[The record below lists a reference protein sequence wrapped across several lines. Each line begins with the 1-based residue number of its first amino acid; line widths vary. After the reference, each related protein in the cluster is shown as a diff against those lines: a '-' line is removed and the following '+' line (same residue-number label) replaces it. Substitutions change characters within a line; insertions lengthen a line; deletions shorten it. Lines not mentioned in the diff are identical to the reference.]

1 MLSRLGALL
10 QQAVET
16 REPSV
21 DLLEAFTEHWT
32 GITGYYLEATDE
44 SVPARQ
50 TDIPWRL
57 RQMLDILV
65 HEERQRPP
73 GDTGPCLEFLLQHKL
88 LETLATLGKAEYPP
102 GMRQQVLLF
111 FSRLLG
117 QLQHP
122 LLHYLNVHRPVQLLQ
137 LSGDRLGSGTEREE
151 LQFTAVLCSKIQQDP
166 GLLPHILQGKS
177 VLNGRRAPESPRTD
191 PSGTSASSMPRAE
204 GLEHPPGTAANSE
217 CLEPS
222 PGTTAVSTPRTESL
236 EHPLGTSASSMPRAE
251 GLEHPSGTSANS
263 THRAEGLEHP
273 PGTSASSMP
282 RKENLEHPPG
292 TTASS
297 ERLEHPPGTTASSE
311 RLEHPLGTSAS
322 SMPRAEGLEHP
333 LGTTASS
340 MPRKENL
347 DHPSGTDATSPPAQ
361 PSPARRD
368 SNLVTCLVAL
378 CRSKKSRVAL
388 KARENMLLLAGLSQ
402 EAAAT
407 CLARGTAL
415 CQLLVGHLCD
425 LYSAVPAGT
434 DPADVLGMDRAS
446 WRSQGD
452 GAGDGGFPGKES
464 LAEFLGWLDFLD
476 ELVMGAHP
484 LVADAIS
491 QAVEEKFL
499 QGTLQPQLL
508 QMSELAV
515 LGATAVLTGTVRQL
529 RSPALLHRLVL
540 FLLGPHR
547 HPETPGDAAHALRA
561 QLIERCDHLS
571 DEISLASLRL
581 FEELLRKPH
590 EHVAHNLVLRNL
602 EARAYLQRGAE
613 ERGPPETEP
622 EEDGLELEEDPYFTD
637 GFPDSF
643 GVTKNPSPASTPSGK
658 ERVSEVVSS
667 FLCLVP
673 EEAKT
678 SSCMEEGGYDTY
690 VHDALAMVQA
700 CRANA
705 APWGWPSCPRP
716 LDSCH
721 CCHPGVVFY
730 EGHFLKVLF
739 DRMSRILDQPYSLNL
754 QVTSVLSQLAAFP
767 HPHLHEYLLDPYLS
781 LAPGCRSL
789 FSVLVRVIGELM
801 QRLQRVP
808 HARAKLLLVRRQLL
822 GLVPG
827 EQMDHAVLLKAVV
840 VLEEF
845 CKELAAI
852 ALVKGPPEGPP

>member
-21 DLLEAFTEHWT
+21 DLLEAFTEHWK

-44 SVPARQ
+44 SIPARQ

-65 HEERQRPP
+65 YEEKQRPA
-73 GDTGPCLEFLLQHKL
+73 GETGPCLEYLLQHKL
-88 LETLATLGKAEYPP
+88 LETLGTLGKAEYPP

-111 FSRLLG
+111 FGRVLG

-122 LLHYLNVHRPVQLLQ
+122 LLHYLNVHRPVQKLLQ
-137 LSGDRLGSGTEREE
+137 LSGDRLGSGTEKEE
-151 LQFTAVLCSKIQQDP
+151 MQFAAVLCSKIQQDP
-166 GLLPHILQGKS
+166 SLLPYILEGKNI
-177 VLNGRRAPESPRTD
+177 LNGRRAPEPPDNPRE
-191 PSGTSASSMPRAE
+191 E
-204 GLEHPPGTAANSE
+204 GSEHPPGPAAS
-217 CLEPS
+217 
-222 PGTTAVSTPRTESL
+222 
-236 EHPLGTSASSMPRAE
+236 
-251 GLEHPSGTSANS
+251 
-263 THRAEGLEHP
+263 
-273 PGTSASSMP
+273 
-282 RKENLEHPPG
+282 
-292 TTASS
+292 
-297 ERLEHPPGTTASSE
+297 
-311 RLEHPLGTSAS
+311 
-322 SMPRAEGLEHP
+322 
-333 LGTTASS
+333 
-340 MPRKENL
+340 
-347 DHPSGTDATSPPAQ
+347 SPPAK
-361 PSPARRD
+361 PSPPRRD
-368 SNLVTCLVAL
+368 SNLVTCLVGL

-388 KARENMLLLAGLSQ
+388 KARENLLLLAGLSQ

-407 CLARGTAL
+407 CLVRGSAL
-415 CQLLVGHLCD
+415 CQLLTGHLCD

-434 DPADVLGMDRAS
+434 DPADVLAMDRAS

-452 GAGDGGFPGKES
+452 GAGAAGFPGKES

-476 ELVMGAHP
+476 ELVLGAHP
-484 LVADAIS
+484 LVADAITE
-491 QAVEEKFL
+491 AVEEKFF
-499 QGTLQPQLL
+499 QGILQPQLL

-529 RSPALLHRLVL
+529 RAPTLLNRLVL

-547 HPETPGDAAHALRA
+547 HPETPGDTPHPLRA
-561 QLIERCDHLS
+561 QLIDRCDHLC

-602 EARAYLQRGAE
+602 EARAYLQSGPHAPE
-613 ERGPPETEP
+613 ERGPPETDP
-622 EEDGLELEEDPYFTD
+622 EEDGLDLEEDPYFTD
-637 GFPDSF
+637 GFPDDF
-643 GVTKNPSPASTPSGK
+643 GTTKNPSPASAPSGK
-658 ERVSEVVSS
+658 GQVSEVVSS

-690 VHDALAMVQA
+690 VHDALGMVQA
-700 CRANA
+700 CRASA
-705 APWGWPSCPRP
+705 APWGWPSTPRP
-716 LDSCH
+716 LDSCQ
-721 CCHPGVVFY
+721 PRVAFY

-754 QVTSVLSQLAAFP
+754 QVTSVLSHLAAFP
-767 HPHLHEYLLDPYLS
+767 HPHLHEYLLDPYLN

-789 FSVLVRVIGELM
+789 FSVLVRVIGDLM

-808 HARAKLLLVRRQLL
+808 HSRAKLLLVRQQLL

-827 EQMDHAVLLKAVV
+827 EQMDHTVLFKGVV

>member
-21 DLLEAFTEHWT
+21 DLLEAFTEHWR

-44 SVPARQ
+44 SVAARQ

-57 RQMLDILV
+57 RQMVDILV
-65 HEERQRPP
+65 YEEKQRPA
-73 GDTGPCLEFLLQHKL
+73 GETGPCLEFLLQHKL
-88 LETLATLGKAEYPP
+88 LETLGTLGKAEYPP

-111 FSRLLG
+111 FSRALG

-122 LLHYLNVHRPVQLLQ
+122 LLHYLNVHRPVQKLLQ
-137 LSGDRLGSGTEREE
+137 LSGDRLGSGTEKEE
-151 LQFTAVLCSKIQQDP
+151 VQFVTVLCSKIQQDP
-166 GLLPHILQGKS
+166 SLLPYILEGKS
-177 VLNGRRAPESPRTD
+177 ILNGRRAPEPRDSPRE
-191 PSGTSASSMPRAE
+191 E
-204 GLEHPPGTAANSE
+204 GLEHPPGTAA
-217 CLEPS
+217 
-222 PGTTAVSTPRTESL
+222 
-236 EHPLGTSASSMPRAE
+236 SS
-251 GLEHPSGTSANS
+251 S
-263 THRAEGLEHP
+263 
-273 PGTSASSMP
+273 
-282 RKENLEHPPG
+282 
-292 TTASS
+292 
-297 ERLEHPPGTTASSE
+297 
-311 RLEHPLGTSAS
+311 
-322 SMPRAEGLEHP
+322 
-333 LGTTASS
+333 
-340 MPRKENL
+340 
-347 DHPSGTDATSPPAQ
+347 PAQ
-361 PSPARRD
+361 PSPPRRD
-368 SNLVTCLVAL
+368 SNLVTCLVGL

-388 KARENMLLLAGLSQ
+388 KARENLLLLAGLSQ

-407 CLARGTAL
+407 CLVRGSAL
-415 CQLLVGHLCD
+415 CQLLTGHLCD

-434 DPADVLGMDRAS
+434 DPADILTMDRAS

-452 GAGDGGFPGKES
+452 GAGAFPGKES

-484 LVADAIS
+484 LVADAVTE
-491 QAVEEKFL
+491 AVEEKFF
-499 QGTLQPQLL
+499 QGILQPQLL

-515 LGATAVLTGTVRQL
+515 LGATAVLTATVRQL
-529 RSPALLHRLVL
+529 RAPALLHRLVL
-540 FLLGPHR
+540 FLLGPQR
-547 HPETPGDAAHALRA
+547 HPESPGDTPHPLRA
-561 QLIERCDHLS
+561 QLIDRCDHLC

-602 EARAYLQRGAE
+602 EARAYLQRGPHGPE

-622 EEDGLELEEDPYFTD
+622 EEDGLDLEEDPYFTD
-637 GFPDSF
+637 GFPDNF
-643 GVTKNPSPASTPSGK
+643 GATKNPSPASSPTGK
-658 ERVSEVVSS
+658 GQVSEVVSS

-690 VHDALAMVQA
+690 VHDALGMVQA
-700 CRANA
+700 CRASA
-705 APWGWPSCPRP
+705 APWGWPSSPRP

-721 CCHPGVVFY
+721 PGVAFY

-754 QVTSVLSQLAAFP
+754 QVTSVLSHLAAFP

-789 FSVLVRVIGELM
+789 FSVLVRVIGDLM

-808 HARAKLLLVRRQLL
+808 QARAKLLLVRRQLL

-827 EQMDHAVLLKAVV
+827 EQMDHTVLFKGVV

>member
-88 LETLATLGKAEYPP
+88 LETLGTLGKAEYPP

-122 LLHYLNVHRPVQLLQ
+122 LLHYLNVHRPVQKLLQ

-151 LQFTAVLCSKIQQDP
+151 VQFTAVLCSKIQQDP
-166 GLLPHILQGKS
+166 SLLPYILQGKS
-177 VLNGRRAPESPRTD
+177 VLNGRRAPESPRTE
-191 PSGTSASSMPRAE
+191 GTGASSMPRAE
-204 GLEHPPGTAANSE
+204 GLGHPPG
-217 CLEPS
+217 
-222 PGTTAVSTPRTESL
+222 
-236 EHPLGTSASSMPRAE
+236 ASC
-251 GLEHPSGTSANS
+251 
-263 THRAEGLEHP
+263 
-273 PGTSASSMP
+273 
-282 RKENLEHPPG
+282 
-292 TTASS
+292 
-297 ERLEHPPGTTASSE
+297 
-311 RLEHPLGTSAS
+311 
-322 SMPRAEGLEHP
+322 
-333 LGTTASS
+333 
-340 MPRKENL
+340 
-347 DHPSGTDATSPPAQ
+347 PPAQ
-361 PSPARRD
+361 PSPPRRD

-388 KARENMLLLAGLSQ
+388 KARENVLLLAGLAQ

-415 CQLLVGHLCD
+415 CPLLVGHLCD
-425 LYSAVPAGT
+425 LYSAVPVGT
-434 DPADVLGMDRAS
+434 DPADVLSMDRAS

-452 GAGDGGFPGKES
+452 SAGDGGFPGKES

-484 LVADAIS
+484 LVAGGIS
-491 QAVEEKFL
+491 EAVEEKFF
-499 QGTLQPQLL
+499 QGILQPQLL

-529 RSPALLHRLVL
+529 RSPSLLHRLVL

-547 HPETPGDAAHALRA
+547 HPETPGDAPHPLRA

-602 EARAYLQRGAE
+602 EARAYLQRGPE
-613 ERGPPETEP
+613 ERGPPETDP
-622 EEDGLELEEDPYFTD
+622 EEDGLDLEEDPYFTD

-643 GVTKNPSPASTPSGK
+643 GVTKNPSPASAPSGK
-658 ERVSEVVSS
+658 GRVSEVVSS

-700 CRANA
+700 CRASA
-705 APWGWPSCPRP
+705 APWGWPSSPRP

-721 CCHPGVVFY
+721 CCHPGVAFY

-827 EQMDHAVLLKAVV
+827 EQMDHTVLFKGVV

>member
-21 DLLEAFTEHWT
+21 DLLEAFTEHWK

-44 SVPARQ
+44 SIPARQ

-65 HEERQRPP
+65 YEEKQRPA
-73 GDTGPCLEFLLQHKL
+73 GETGPCLEYLLQHKL
-88 LETLATLGKAEYPP
+88 LETLGTLGKAEYPP

-111 FSRLLG
+111 FGRVLG

-122 LLHYLNVHRPVQLLQ
+122 LLHYLNVHRPVQKLLQ
-137 LSGDRLGSGTEREE
+137 LSGDRLGSGTEKEE
-151 LQFTAVLCSKIQQDP
+151 VQFAAVLCSKIQQDP
-166 GLLPHILQGKS
+166 SLLPYILEGKNI
-177 VLNGRRAPESPRTD
+177 LNGRRAPEPPDNPRE
-191 PSGTSASSMPRAE
+191 E
-204 GLEHPPGTAANSE
+204 GSEHPPGPAASSPPA
-217 CLEPS
+217 EPS
-222 PGTTAVSTPRTESL
+222 PP
-236 EHPLGTSASSMPRAE
+236 
-251 GLEHPSGTSANS
+251 
-263 THRAEGLEHP
+263 
-273 PGTSASSMP
+273 
-282 RKENLEHPPG
+282 
-292 TTASS
+292 
-297 ERLEHPPGTTASSE
+297 
-311 RLEHPLGTSAS
+311 
-322 SMPRAEGLEHP
+322 
-333 LGTTASS
+333 
-340 MPRKENL
+340 
-347 DHPSGTDATSPPAQ
+347 
-361 PSPARRD
+361 RRD
-368 SNLVTCLVAL
+368 SNLVTCLVGL

-388 KARENMLLLAGLSQ
+388 KARENLLLLAGLSQ

-407 CLARGTAL
+407 CLVRGSAL
-415 CQLLVGHLCD
+415 CQLLTGHLCD

-434 DPADVLGMDRAS
+434 DPADVLAMDRAS

-452 GAGDGGFPGKES
+452 GAGAAGFPGKES

-476 ELVMGAHP
+476 ELVLGAHP
-484 LVADAIS
+484 LVADAITE
-491 QAVEEKFL
+491 AVEEKFF
-499 QGTLQPQLL
+499 QGILQPQLL

-529 RSPALLHRLVL
+529 RAPTLLNRLVL

-547 HPETPGDAAHALRA
+547 HPETPGDTPHPLRA
-561 QLIERCDHLS
+561 QLIDRCNHLC

-602 EARAYLQRGAE
+602 EARAYLQSGPHAPE
-613 ERGPPETEP
+613 ERGPPETDP
-622 EEDGLELEEDPYFTD
+622 EEDGLDLEEDPYFTD
-637 GFPDSF
+637 GFPDDF
-643 GVTKNPSPASTPSGK
+643 GTTKNPSPASAPSGK
-658 ERVSEVVSS
+658 GQVSEVVSS

-690 VHDALAMVQA
+690 VHDALGMVQA
-700 CRANA
+700 CRASA
-705 APWGWPSCPRP
+705 APWGWPSTPRP
-716 LDSCH
+716 LDSCQ
-721 CCHPGVVFY
+721 PRVAFY

-754 QVTSVLSQLAAFP
+754 QVTSVLSHLAAFP
-767 HPHLHEYLLDPYLS
+767 HPHLHEYLLDPYLN

-789 FSVLVRVIGELM
+789 FSVLVRVIGDLM

-808 HARAKLLLVRRQLL
+808 HSRAKLLLVRQQLL
-822 GLVPG
+822 GLVLG
-827 EQMDHAVLLKAVV
+827 EQMDHTVLFKGVV

>member
-1 MLSRLGALL
+1 
-10 QQAVET
+10 
-16 REPSV
+16 
-21 DLLEAFTEHWT
+21 
-32 GITGYYLEATDE
+32 
-44 SVPARQ
+44 
-50 TDIPWRL
+50 
-57 RQMLDILV
+57 MLDILV

-88 LETLATLGKAEYPP
+88 LETLGTLGKAEYPP

-151 LQFTAVLCSKIQQDP
+151 VQFTAVLCSKIQQDP
-166 GLLPHILQGKS
+166 SLLPHILQGKS
-177 VLNGRRAPESPRTD
+177 VLNGRRAPESPRTEGLEH
-191 PSGTSASSMPRAE
+191 PSGTSASSTPRKE
-204 GLEHPPGTAANSE
+204 DLEHPSGTAAI
-217 CLEPS
+217 
-222 PGTTAVSTPRTESL
+222 STPRKEHL

-251 GLEHPSGTSANS
+251 N
-263 THRAEGLEHP
+263 
-273 PGTSASSMP
+273 
-282 RKENLEHPPG
+282 
-292 TTASS
+292 
-297 ERLEHPPGTTASSE
+297 
-311 RLEHPLGTSAS
+311 
-322 SMPRAEGLEHP
+322 LEHP

-340 MPRKENL
+340 EHLEHPSGTNASSMPRAVHLEHPLGTTASSTPRAEHL

-388 KARENMLLLAGLSQ
+388 KARENVLLLAGLSQ

-407 CLARGTAL
+407 CLVRGTAL

-425 LYSAVPAGT
+425 LYSTVPAGT

-547 HPETPGDAAHALRA
+547 HPETPGDAPHALRA

-613 ERGPPETEP
+613 ERGPPETDP

-643 GVTKNPSPASTPSGK
+643 GVTKSPSPASTPSGK
-658 ERVSEVVSS
+658 GRVSEVVSS

-700 CRANA
+700 CRASA

-721 CCHPGVVFY
+721 CCHPGVAFY

-827 EQMDHAVLLKAVV
+827 EQMDHTVLLKAVV

>member
-21 DLLEAFTEHWT
+21 DLLEAFTEHWR

-44 SVPARQ
+44 SIPARQ

-65 HEERQRPP
+65 YEEKQRPA
-73 GDTGPCLEFLLQHKL
+73 GETGPCLEYLLQHKL
-88 LETLATLGKAEYPP
+88 LETLGTLGKAEYPP

-111 FSRLLG
+111 FGRVLG

-122 LLHYLNVHRPVQLLQ
+122 LLHYLNVHRPVQKLLQ
-137 LSGDRLGSGTEREE
+137 LSGDRLGSGTEKEE
-151 LQFTAVLCSKIQQDP
+151 VQFAAVLCSKIQQDP
-166 GLLPHILQGKS
+166 SLLPYILEGKNI
-177 VLNGRRAPESPRTD
+177 LNGRRAPEPPDNPRE
-191 PSGTSASSMPRAE
+191 E
-204 GLEHPPGTAANSE
+204 GSEHPPGPAASS
-217 CLEPS
+217 LPAEPS
-222 PGTTAVSTPRTESL
+222 PP
-236 EHPLGTSASSMPRAE
+236 
-251 GLEHPSGTSANS
+251 
-263 THRAEGLEHP
+263 
-273 PGTSASSMP
+273 
-282 RKENLEHPPG
+282 
-292 TTASS
+292 
-297 ERLEHPPGTTASSE
+297 
-311 RLEHPLGTSAS
+311 
-322 SMPRAEGLEHP
+322 
-333 LGTTASS
+333 
-340 MPRKENL
+340 
-347 DHPSGTDATSPPAQ
+347 
-361 PSPARRD
+361 RRD
-368 SNLVTCLVAL
+368 SNLVTCLVGL

-388 KARENMLLLAGLSQ
+388 KARENLLLLAGLSQ

-407 CLARGTAL
+407 CLVRGSAL
-415 CQLLVGHLCD
+415 CQLLTGHLCD

-434 DPADVLGMDRAS
+434 DPADVLAMDRAS

-452 GAGDGGFPGKES
+452 GAGAAGFPGKES

-476 ELVMGAHP
+476 ELVLGAHP
-484 LVADAIS
+484 LVADAITE
-491 QAVEEKFL
+491 AVEEKFF
-499 QGTLQPQLL
+499 QGILQPQLL

-529 RSPALLHRLVL
+529 RSPTLLNRLVL

-547 HPETPGDAAHALRA
+547 HPETPGDTPHPLRA
-561 QLIERCDHLS
+561 QLIDRCNHLC

-602 EARAYLQRGAE
+602 EARAYLQSGPHAPE
-613 ERGPPETEP
+613 ERGPPETDP
-622 EEDGLELEEDPYFTD
+622 EEDGLDLEEDPYFTD
-637 GFPDSF
+637 GFPDDF
-643 GVTKNPSPASTPSGK
+643 GTTKNPSPASAPSGK
-658 ERVSEVVSS
+658 GQVSEVVSS

-690 VHDALAMVQA
+690 VHDALGMVQA
-700 CRANA
+700 CRASA
-705 APWGWPSCPRP
+705 APWGWPSTPQP

-721 CCHPGVVFY
+721 PGVAFY

-754 QVTSVLSQLAAFP
+754 QVTSVLSHLAAFP
-767 HPHLHEYLLDPYLS
+767 HPHLHEYLLDPYLN

-789 FSVLVRVIGELM
+789 FSVLVRVIGDLM

-808 HARAKLLLVRRQLL
+808 HSRAKLLLVRQQLL

-827 EQMDHAVLLKAVV
+827 EQMDHTVLFKGVV

>member
-1 MLSRLGALL
+1 
-10 QQAVET
+10 
-16 REPSV
+16 
-21 DLLEAFTEHWT
+21 
-32 GITGYYLEATDE
+32 
-44 SVPARQ
+44 
-50 TDIPWRL
+50 
-57 RQMLDILV
+57 
-65 HEERQRPP
+65 
-73 GDTGPCLEFLLQHKL
+73 
-88 LETLATLGKAEYPP
+88 
-102 GMRQQVLLF
+102 
-111 FSRLLG
+111 
-117 QLQHP
+117 
-122 LLHYLNVHRPVQLLQ
+122 
-137 LSGDRLGSGTEREE
+137 
-151 LQFTAVLCSKIQQDP
+151 
-166 GLLPHILQGKS
+166 
-177 VLNGRRAPESPRTD
+177 
-191 PSGTSASSMPRAE
+191 
-204 GLEHPPGTAANSE
+204 
-217 CLEPS
+217 
-222 PGTTAVSTPRTESL
+222 
-236 EHPLGTSASSMPRAE
+236 
-251 GLEHPSGTSANS
+251 
-263 THRAEGLEHP
+263 
-273 PGTSASSMP
+273 
-282 RKENLEHPPG
+282 
-292 TTASS
+292 
-297 ERLEHPPGTTASSE
+297 
-311 RLEHPLGTSAS
+311 
-322 SMPRAEGLEHP
+322 MPRAEGLEHP
-333 LGTTASS
+333 LGTTAMSTPRAEGLEHPSGTAAISTPKEEHLEHPPGTTASS
-340 MPRKENL
+340 MPRAEPL
-347 DHPSGTDATSPPAQ
+347 GHPSGTAAISTPREEHLEHPLGTSASSMPKEEHLGHPPGTSASSMPKEEHLGHPPGTSASSMPKEEHLGHPPGTSASCPPAQ
-361 PSPARRD
+361 PSPPRRD

-388 KARENMLLLAGLSQ
+388 KARENVLLLAGLAQ

-434 DPADVLGMDRAS
+434 DPADVLSMDRAS

-484 LVADAIS
+484 LVAGGIS
-491 QAVEEKFL
+491 EAVEEKFF
-499 QGTLQPQLL
+499 QGILQPQLL

-529 RSPALLHRLVL
+529 RSPTLLHRLVL

-547 HPETPGDAAHALRA
+547 HPETPGDAPHPLRA

-602 EARAYLQRGAE
+602 EARAYLQRGPE
-613 ERGPPETEP
+613 ERGPPEMDP
-622 EEDGLELEEDPYFTD
+622 EEDGLDLEEDPYFTD

-643 GVTKNPSPASTPSGK
+643 GVTKNPSPASAPSGK
-658 ERVSEVVSS
+658 GRVSEVVSS

-700 CRANA
+700 CRASA
-705 APWGWPSCPRP
+705 APWGWPSSPRP

-721 CCHPGVVFY
+721 SCHPGVAFY

-767 HPHLHEYLLDPYLS
+767 HPHLHEYLLDPYLN

-789 FSVLVRVIGELM
+789 FSVLVRDGSHGAVQG
-801 QRLQRVP
+801 RGGAGGVLQGAGCHRPGQGPTRGATLSPSPSCPSWGWPCPRPGGPAGARNGRGSAGRSWREDEEAPSPSLSPWPAPRCRHVP
-808 HARAKLLLVRRQLL
+808 VLGAGCWLPWLLLGGGSCSPQGSSREFLGNNGVCGTEHPPTQLQ
-822 GLVPG
+822 GLDCPLPWLCGRGSVTC
-827 EQMDHAVLLKAVV
+827 VTCLWVCV
-840 VLEEF
+840 TRV
-845 CKELAAI
+845 C
-852 ALVKGPPEGPP
+852 ALVGVCAPRPRKAPPQGDGTLLQ

>member
-88 LETLATLGKAEYPP
+88 LETLGTLGKAEYPP

-122 LLHYLNVHRPVQLLQ
+122 LLHYLNVHRPVQKLLQ
-137 LSGDRLGSGTEREE
+137 LSGDRLGCGTEKEE
-151 LQFTAVLCSKIQQDP
+151 VQFAAVLCSKIQQDP
-166 GLLPHILQGKS
+166 SLLPYILEGKS
-177 VLNGRRAPESPRTD
+177 ILNGRRAPESPR
-191 PSGTSASSMPRAE
+191 AE
-204 GLEHPPGTAANSE
+204 
-217 CLEPS
+217 
-222 PGTTAVSTPRTESL
+222 ESL
-236 EHPLGTSASSMPRAE
+236 EHPWGTAAS
-251 GLEHPSGTSANS
+251 
-263 THRAEGLEHP
+263 
-273 PGTSASSMP
+273 
-282 RKENLEHPPG
+282 
-292 TTASS
+292 
-297 ERLEHPPGTTASSE
+297 
-311 RLEHPLGTSAS
+311 
-322 SMPRAEGLEHP
+322 
-333 LGTTASS
+333 
-340 MPRKENL
+340 
-347 DHPSGTDATSPPAQ
+347 SPPAQ
-361 PSPARRD
+361 PSLPRRD

-388 KARENMLLLAGLSQ
+388 KARENLLLLAGLSQ

-407 CLARGTAL
+407 CLVRGSAL
-415 CQLLVGHLCD
+415 CQLLVGHLCE

-434 DPADVLGMDRAS
+434 DPADVLAMDRAS

-491 QAVEEKFL
+491 EAVEEKFF
-499 QGTLQPQLL
+499 QGILQPQLL

-529 RSPALLHRLVL
+529 RAPALLHRLVL

-547 HPETPGDAAHALRA
+547 HPETPGDAPHPLRA
-561 QLIERCDHLS
+561 QLIDRCDHLC

-602 EARAYLQRGAE
+602 EARAYLQRGPE
-613 ERGPPETEP
+613 ERGPPETDP
-622 EEDGLELEEDPYFTD
+622 EEDWLELEEDPYFTD

-643 GVTKNPSPASTPSGK
+643 GATKIPPTAVTPPGK
-658 ERVSEVVSS
+658 GQVSEVVSS

-690 VHDALAMVQA
+690 VHDALGMVQA
-700 CRANA
+700 CRASA

-721 CCHPGVVFY
+721 SCHPGVAFY

-767 HPHLHEYLLDPYLS
+767 HPHLHEYLLDPYLN

-808 HARAKLLLVRRQLL
+808 HSRAKLLLVRRQLL

-827 EQMDHAVLLKAVV
+827 EQMDHTVLFKGVV

>member
-21 DLLEAFTEHWT
+21 DLLEAFTEHWR

-44 SVPARQ
+44 SIPARQ

-65 HEERQRPP
+65 YEEKQRPA
-73 GDTGPCLEFLLQHKL
+73 GETGPCLEYLLQHKL
-88 LETLATLGKAEYPP
+88 LETLGTLGKAEYPP

-111 FSRLLG
+111 FGRVLG

-122 LLHYLNVHRPVQLLQ
+122 LLHYLNVHRPVQKLLQ
-137 LSGDRLGSGTEREE
+137 LSGDRLGSGTEKEE
-151 LQFTAVLCSKIQQDP
+151 VQFAAVLCSKIQQDP
-166 GLLPHILQGKS
+166 SLLPYILEGKNI
-177 VLNGRRAPESPRTD
+177 LNGRRAPEPPDNPRE
-191 PSGTSASSMPRAE
+191 E
-204 GLEHPPGTAANSE
+204 GSEHPPCPAASS
-217 CLEPS
+217 LPAEPS
-222 PGTTAVSTPRTESL
+222 PP
-236 EHPLGTSASSMPRAE
+236 
-251 GLEHPSGTSANS
+251 
-263 THRAEGLEHP
+263 
-273 PGTSASSMP
+273 
-282 RKENLEHPPG
+282 
-292 TTASS
+292 
-297 ERLEHPPGTTASSE
+297 
-311 RLEHPLGTSAS
+311 
-322 SMPRAEGLEHP
+322 
-333 LGTTASS
+333 
-340 MPRKENL
+340 
-347 DHPSGTDATSPPAQ
+347 
-361 PSPARRD
+361 RRD
-368 SNLVTCLVAL
+368 SSLVTCLVGL

-388 KARENMLLLAGLSQ
+388 KARENLLLLAGLSQ

-407 CLARGTAL
+407 CLVRGSAL
-415 CQLLVGHLCD
+415 CQLLTGHLCD

-434 DPADVLGMDRAS
+434 DPADVLAMDRAS

-452 GAGDGGFPGKES
+452 GAGAAGFPGKES

-476 ELVMGAHP
+476 ELVLGAHP
-484 LVADAIS
+484 LVADAITE
-491 QAVEEKFL
+491 AVEEKFF
-499 QGTLQPQLL
+499 QGILQPQLL

-529 RSPALLHRLVL
+529 RSPTLLNRLVL

-547 HPETPGDAAHALRA
+547 HPETPGDTPHPLRA
-561 QLIERCDHLS
+561 QLIDRCDHLC

-602 EARAYLQRGAE
+602 EARAYLQSGHHAPE
-613 ERGPPETEP
+613 ERGPPETDP
-622 EEDGLELEEDPYFTD
+622 EEDGLDLEEDPYFTD
-637 GFPDSF
+637 GFPDDF
-643 GVTKNPSPASTPSGK
+643 GTTKNPSLASAPSGK
-658 ERVSEVVSS
+658 GQVSEVVSS

-690 VHDALAMVQA
+690 VHDALGMVQA
-700 CRANA
+700 CRASA
-705 APWGWPSCPRP
+705 APWGWPSTPRP

-721 CCHPGVVFY
+721 PGVAFY

-754 QVTSVLSQLAAFP
+754 QVTSVLSHLAAFP
-767 HPHLHEYLLDPYLS
+767 HPHLHEYLLDPYLN

-789 FSVLVRVIGELM
+789 FSVLVRVIGDLM

-808 HARAKLLLVRRQLL
+808 HSRAKLLLVRQQLL

-827 EQMDHAVLLKAVV
+827 EQMDHTVLFKGVV